1 MSVLGS
7 EPRRRKLPMLVPMVL
22 SNVPG
27 GWKGPRSFS
36 EVELEDDLR
45 VLSSVVPE
53 FEFVLDDLA
62 TATTDSLRQRPGPE
76 FTRLALW
83 LLASSSTPDRI
94 IDEAPVWT
102 DTVERLHAEAPDD
115 HRRAVMYLLKTVSLT
130 AAQAKKIRKLFWMGP
145 DTRVVTV
152 EDIAYAGLNEER
164 ARARK
169 AGRAQ
174 GREEGLEKGL
184 ERGLERG
191 LEEGLEKGRKEMLSV
206 LRRLLVQQWKARF
219 GKVPKSVQTKLAK
232 AEAKQLEQWAAR
244 LVTAKSP
251 TDVLR

>member
-1 MSVLGS
+1 M
-7 EPRRRKLPMLVPMVL
+7 
-22 SNVPG
+22 
-27 GWKGPRSFS
+27 
-36 EVELEDDLR
+36 
-45 VLSSVVPE
+45 LSSVIPE

-62 TATTDSLRQRPGPE
+62 NVSTESLLQRPGPE

-94 IDEAPVWT
+94 IGEAAVWS

-130 AAQAKKIRKLFWMGP
+130 PAQAKKIRKLFWMGP

-152 EDIAYAGLNEER
+152 EDIAYAGLDEER
-164 ARARK
+164 ELARK
-169 AGRAQ
+169 AGREKGLEEGRQ
-174 GREEGLEKGL
+174 QGRVEGREEGLEKGL
-184 ERGLERG
+184 Q
-191 LEEGLEKGRKEMLSV
+191 KGRKEMLSV

-219 GKVPKSVQTKLAK
+219 GKVPKTVQNKLAK
-232 AEAKQLEQWAAR
+232 AEAKQLEQWASR
-244 LVTAKSP
+244 LLTAKSP